1 MSVGELEDRIAAK
14 LEVHTPSAFG
24 LFEIALSEEERSVPS
39 SFSDLHGTY
48 LTSLFSSDAF

>member
-39 SFSDLHGTY
+39 SFSDLTY
-48 LTSLFSSDAF
+48 FTSLFSSDAF